1 MYKKIYLSIG
11 LLLSLHHFGQVVLTA
26 PPAPNTE
33 VADPQSIRMLPGFR
47 FSSSNGTFRAYIG
60 GSSSGGG
67 GTYTPITVDYAS
79 NIPTT
84 ENYIYTR
91 QYLVPTAVSDG
102 SLQQI
107 QSVQFFDGLGRPKQT
122 VSIKSTPTGKDLVT
136 HIPYDNFGRQVDSWL
151 PVPMNSLSGNIQSNV
166 EGSTNS
172 YYQSNGINDSF
183 PFSHKTLENSPLDRI
198 LNQKNPGAD
207 WQNKPVVF
215 GYEANVAGEVK
226 KFTTVTAWVDG
237 ATSSQLVLSGTYGD
251 AQLYKN
257 TVTDEDNNKTI
268 EFKNGRGQT
277 LLVRKVI
284 SASENADTY
293 YVYNEYD
300 QLAFVIPPL
309 ASAGST
315 VSASALEHLCYQ
327 YKYDGKKR
335 LVEKKLPGK
344 GLEQMVYN
352 KKDQVILYRD
362 TALKNG
368 IANFSAD
375 QSWLFTK
382 YDRFGRV
389 VYTGITRDANPRN
402 TIQNTI
408 DNQSAD
414 TYETRGGSFTLNGT
428 SIEYGNV
435 SYPTTVDK
443 LLTVNYY
450 DTYPQGAPAV
460 SAVLGQ
466 DVLPQTTQNSEVSTK
481 SLPTASYTKNVE
493 NDGWTKVYTYYDKKG
508 RSIATHSLNHLGGY
522 TKTESFLK
530 FSGVPQYSLIE
541 HKRSA
546 NDTKV
551 NIKETFEYDHQER
564 LVRHWNQVNG
574 GAQELLA
581 ENLYNDLGQLQTK
594 NVGNTTGSPLQSI
607 KYTYN
612 IRGWM
617 TKVNDPSNLQNK
629 LFAYE
634 LRYNNPNSQFSG
646 SARYNGNIS
655 QMSWIS
661 QNDVVLRNYS
671 YEYDALNRLKEG
683 RFWDAMNLE
692 RGEYHEQLTYD
703 LNGNIKSLLRRGR
716 QLPGYTA
723 PEVMDNLEYHYENG
737 EQSNKLSYLKEI
749 GTGNAIS
756 GYPLASGSTGSTI
769 TYDVNGNMTTQ
780 LDKGISSIQYN
791 YLNLPGKIT
800 QNSKVTDYIY
810 RADGVKVRKVFGTE
824 ITDYLDGFQYTN
836 SVLKFFPTAEGYFN
850 VETGK
855 YVYNYTDHLGNVRLS
870 YAKNGAGTE
879 IIEESNYYPFG
890 LKHEGYNALAGN
902 PAYKYKYNGK
912 ELQETGM
919 YDYGARMYMP
929 DIGRWGVHDPLSELQ
944 FAYSP
949 YSYVYGNP
957 IRFND
962 PTGMVGEEDP
972 PKKGSTPDNPIDIG
986 EIKLTKNVSDSKLS
1000 FMGIQSLSAYHGSQD
1015 RLAFGIRNS
1024 KAALAT
1030 EKFEKNLAFAMGTFG
1045 TGGGNLL
1052 ASAGWVAF
1060 DSWLSY
1066 QEESLQ
1072 DKVAQIQMAA
1082 LVLVVV
1088 RKGNGIQN
1096 LLVNPDTSRINIANG
1111 ITRFTPLRM
1120 GSGEFVSAGW
1130 KHVVDGHFNRAL
1142 GGTRSIFSISEDNLK
1157 SILQSKTVVNAPLT
1171 SLPGGQFVRTVD
1183 TGMVI
1188 GNVGL
1193 THGGGPTSWIKVI
1206 TDYKG
1211 NLITTYPITPI
1222 VAP

>member
-1 MYKKIYLSIG
+1 MMYKRIYISIG
-11 LLLSLHHFGQVVLTA
+11 LLWSLHHYGQVVLTA

-33 VADPQSIRMLPGFR
+33 VADPQSIRMLPGFN
-47 FSSSNGTFRAYIG
+47 FSSANGTFRAYIG
-60 GSSSGGG
+60 GSTSGNG
-67 GTYTPITVDYAS
+67 GTYTPINVNYSS

-84 ENYIYTR
+84 ENYIYSR
-91 QYLVPTAVSDG
+91 QYLVPTTVSDG

-107 QSVQFFDGLGRPKQT
+107 QNVQFFDGLGRPKQS

-151 PVPMNSLSGNIQSNV
+151 PVPMSSLSGNIQTGV
-166 EGSTNS
+166 EGSANS
-172 YYQSNGINDSF
+172 YYQANGINDSY
-183 PFSHKTLENSPLDRI
+183 PFSHKTLENSPLDRV
-198 LNQKNPGAD
+198 LNQKNPGND
-207 WQNKPVVF
+207 WQNKPIVF
-215 GYEANVAGEVK
+215 GYEANAAGEVK
-226 KFTTVTAWVDG
+226 KYTTITTWVAG
-237 ATSSQLVLSGTYGD
+237 ATSSELIASGTYGE

-257 TVTDEDNNKTI
+257 TVTDEDTNKTI

-284 SASENADTY
+284 SSSENADTY

-309 ASAGST
+309 ASATPT
-315 VSASALEHLCYQ
+315 VSASAMEHLCYQ
-327 YKYDGKKR
+327 YKYDGRNR

-344 GLEQMVYN
+344 GLEQIVYN
-352 KKDQVILYRD
+352 KKDQIILSRD
-362 TALKNG
+362 TVLKNG

-375 QSWLFTK
+375 QSWMFTK

-389 VYTGITRDANPRN
+389 VYTGIARDTNPRN

-408 DNQSAD
+408 DNQTVSAF
-414 TYETRGGSFTLNGT
+414 ETRGGSLTLNGVN
-428 SIEYGNV
+428 IEYGNA
-435 SYPTTVDK
+435 SYPTTMDK

-450 DTYPQGAPAV
+450 DTYPQEAPVV
-460 SAVLGQ
+460 STVLGQ
-466 DVLPQTTQNSEVSTK
+466 EVLPQTTQNSTVSTK
-481 SLPTASYTKNVE
+481 SLATASYVKNIE
-493 NDGWTKVYTYYDKKG
+493 NDGWTKSYTYYDKK
-508 RSIATHSLNHLGGY
+508 RRTLATHSLNHLGGY

-530 FSGVPQYSLIE
+530 FSGVPTYSLIE

-564 LVRHWNQVNG
+564 LIRHWNQVNG

-594 NVGNTTGSPLQSI
+594 NVGNTTGSPLQSV
-607 KYTYN
+607 KYVYN

-617 TKVNDPSNLQNK
+617 TKLNDPANLQNK

-634 LRYNNPNSQFSG
+634 LRYNNPNNQFSG

-655 QMSWIS
+655 QMSWIT
-661 QNDVVLRNYS
+661 QNDAVLRNYS
-671 YEYDALNRLKEG
+671 YEYDPLNRLKEG

-703 LNGNIKSLLRRGR
+703 LNGNIKSLLRRGK

-756 GYPLASGSTGSTI
+756 GYPLASGSTGSAI

-824 ITDYLDGFQYTN
+824 TTDYLDGFQYTD

-855 YVYNYTDHLGNVRLS
+855 YVYNYTDHLGNTRLS

-890 LKHEGYNALAGN
+890 LKHEGYNVLTGN
-902 PAYKYKYNGK
+902 PSYKYKYNGK

-919 YDYGARMYMP
+919 YDYGARFYMA
-929 DIGRWGVHDPLSELQ
+929 DIGRWGVVDPLAEVSRRH
-944 FAYSP
+944 SP
-949 YSYVYGNP
+949 YNYAYNNP
-957 IRFND
+957 IRFIDPDGKLSQSFMDDLMNKSKGIRTTWTND
-962 PTGMVGEEDP
+962 GNGNFSDG
-972 PKKGSTPDNPIDIG
+972 KGNTVTDKEPDNNLNSPDWASKGPFKVHQRANREGVYRNKTPDYTGSLG
-986 EIKLTKNVSDSKLS
+986 EALKALNDGTEYADSDQ
-1000 FMGIQSLSAYHGSQD
+1000 FQTGAYSYRH
-1015 RLAFGIRNS
+1015 AMRNS
-1024 KAALAT
+1024 NETKAQ
-1030 EKFEKNLAFAMGTFG
+1030 AMKKADEFVRAQFTKARQ
-1045 TGGGNLL
+1045 LL
-1052 ASAGWVAF
+1052 AKGKTYDAY
-1060 DSWLSY
+1060 Y
-1066 QEESLQ
+1066 QFALGLHILQDATSPAHGGFQTWTGNESLKQ
-1072 DKVAQIQMAA
+1072 EVGHVKQELFYPGTNSNLQKVTNYYLNLFQ
-1082 LVLVVV
+1082 
-1088 RKGNGIQN
+1088 NGG
-1096 LLVNPDTSRINIANG
+1096 D
-1111 ITRFTPLRM
+1111 
-1120 GSGEFVSAGW
+1120 
-1130 KHVVDGHFNRAL
+1130 
-1142 GGTRSIFSISEDNLK
+1142 
-1157 SILQSKTVVNAPLT
+1157 
-1171 SLPGGQFVRTVD
+1171 LP
-1183 TGMVI
+1183 
-1188 GNVGL
+1188 
-1193 THGGGPTSWIKVI
+1193 
-1206 TDYKG
+1206 KG
-1211 NLITTYPITPI
+1211 NLFQSISHD
-1222 VAP
+1222 

>member
-1 MYKKIYLSIG
+1 MYRKKYIIIG
-11 LLLSLHHFGQVVLTA
+11 LLWSLHHYGQVVLSA

-33 VADPQSIRMLPGFR
+33 VADPQSIRMVPGFS
-47 FSSSNGTFRAYIG
+47 FSSSSGTFRAYIG
-60 GSSSGGG
+60 GSSSGNGG
-67 GTYTPITVDYAS
+67 GIYTPINVNYSS
-79 NIPTT
+79 NIPST

-91 QYLVPTAVSDG
+91 QYLVPTTVSDG
-102 SLQQI
+102 SLQQV
-107 QSVQFFDGLGRPKQT
+107 QSVQFFDGLGRPKQA

-151 PVPMNSLSGNIQSNV
+151 PVPMNSLSGNIQTNV
-166 EGSTNS
+166 EGSANS
-172 YYQSNGINDSF
+172 YYQANGINDSF
-183 PFSHKTLENSPLDRI
+183 PFSHKTLENSPLDRV
-198 LNQKNPGAD
+198 LNQKNPGND
-207 WQNKPVVF
+207 WQSKPVVF
-215 GYEANVAGEVK
+215 GYEANAAGEVK
-226 KFTTVTAWVDG
+226 KYTTITSWVAG
-237 ATSSQLVLSGTYGD
+237 ATSSELIASGTYGE

-257 TVTDEDNNKTI
+257 TVTDEDGNKTI
-268 EFKNGRGQT
+268 EFKNGSGQT

-284 SASENADTY
+284 SSSENADTY

-309 ASAGST
+309 ASAT
-315 VSASALEHLCYQ
+315 AIVSASAMEHLCYQ
-327 YKYDGKKR
+327 YKYDGKSR

-352 KKDQVILYRD
+352 KKDQIILSRD
-362 TALKNG
+362 IALKNG

-389 VYTGITRDANPRN
+389 VYTGITRDTNSRN
-402 TIQNTI
+402 AIQNAI
-408 DNQSAD
+408 DNQPAD
-414 TYETRGGSFTLNGT
+414 TFETRGGSLTLNGV
-428 SIEYGNV
+428 SIEYGNTA
-435 SYPTTVDK
+435 YPTTVDK

-450 DTYPQGAPAV
+450 DTYPQEAPAV
-460 SAVLGQ
+460 STVLGQ
-466 DVLPQTTQNSEVSTK
+466 DVLPQTTQNSTVSTK
-481 SLPTASYTKNVE
+481 SLPTASYVKNIE
-493 NDGWTKVYTYYDKKG
+493 NDSWTKSFTYYGKKG
-508 RSIATHSLNHLGGY
+508 RAIATHSLNHLGGY
-522 TKTESFLK
+522 TKTESSLK
-530 FSGVPQYSLIE
+530 FSGVPEYSLVE

-594 NVGNTTGSPLQSI
+594 NVGNTTGSPLQSV
-607 KYTYN
+607 KYAYN

-617 TKVNDPSNLQNK
+617 TKVNDPANLQNK

-634 LRYNNPNSQFSG
+634 LRYNTPNNQFSG

-655 QMSWIS
+655 QMSWIT
-661 QNDVVLRNYS
+661 QNDAVLRNYS

-703 LNGNIKSLLRRGR
+703 LNGNIKTLLRRGR

-756 GYPLASGSTGSTI
+756 GYPLASGSTGGTI

-791 YLNLPGKIT
+791 YLNLPEKVT
-800 QNSKVTDYIY
+800 QNAKVTDYIY
-810 RADGVKVRKVFGTE
+810 RADGVKVKKVFGTE
-824 ITDYLDGFQYTN
+824 TTDYLDGFQYTD

-890 LKHEGYNALAGN
+890 LKHEGYNVLAGN
-902 PAYKYKYNGK
+902 PAYKYNYNGK

-919 YDYGARMYMP
+919 YDYGARFYMP
-929 DIGRWGVHDPLSELQ
+929 DIGRWGTQDDLSELQ
-944 FAYSP
+944 LHYSP
-949 YSYVYGNP
+949 YSYVFNNP
-957 IRFND
+957 VFFND
-962 PTGMVGEEDP
+962 PTGMIGESFGNGEDP
-972 PKKGSTPDNPIDIG
+972 KKKKKEEPTKTI
-986 EIKLTKNVSDSKLS
+986 EIPEIVITKYN
-1000 FMGIQSLSAYHGSQD
+1000 
-1015 RLAFGIRNS
+1015 AFKS
-1024 KAALAT
+1024 KANDVLMFIAPIRPNT
-1030 EKFEKNLAFAMGTFG
+1030 K
-1045 TGGGNLL
+1045 
-1052 ASAGWVAF
+1052 
-1060 DSWLSY
+1060 
-1066 QEESLQ
+1066 EEMEWHTARYG
-1072 DKVAQIQMAA
+1072 KY
-1082 LVLVVV
+1082 
-1088 RKGNGIQN
+1088 GNGILSDLKIVGNMITDVPN
-1096 LLVNPDTSRINIANG
+1096 LLSE
-1111 ITRFTPLRM
+1111 
-1120 GSGEFVSAGW
+1120 S
-1130 KHVVDGHFNRAL
+1130 FN
-1142 GGTRSIFSISEDNLK
+1142 SIRESEDPEEVITIAAITLVSFKKGKVGNVAK
-1157 SILQSKTVVNAPLT
+1157 MGVN
-1171 SLPGGQFVRTVD
+1171 RTVSGWIVSKVFNSLD
-1183 TGMVI
+1183 PLLQTKFKHA
-1188 GNVGL
+1188 L
-1193 THGGGPTSWIKVI
+1193 T
-1206 TDYKG
+1206 KG
-1211 NLITTYPITPI
+1211 I
-1222 VAP
+1222 VAPRGNIGIIRLTESEAKATGYTFKLKILDKTGGDIRIYGNPSSNGHIIFDKIMRH

>member
-11 LLLSLHHFGQVVLTA
+11 LLWSLHHFGQVVLNA
-26 PPAPNTE
+26 PPTPNTE
-33 VADPQSIRMLPGFR
+33 VADPQSIRMLPGFK
-47 FSSSNGTFRAYIG
+47 FSSANGTFRAYIG

-79 NIPTT
+79 NMPAT

-91 QYLVPTAVSDG
+91 QYLVPTTVSDG

-107 QSVQFFDGLGRPKQT
+107 QSVQFFDGLGRPKQA

-151 PVPMNSLSGNIQSNV
+151 PVPMASLSGNIQTGV
-166 EGSTNS
+166 EGSANS
-172 YYQSNGINDSF
+172 YYLSNGINDSY
-183 PFSHKTLENSPLDRI
+183 PFTHKMLENSPLDRI
-198 LNQKNPGAD
+198 LNQKNPGND
-207 WQNKPVVF
+207 WQSKPVVF

-237 ATSSQLVLSGTYGD
+237 ATSSELVLSGTYGD

-309 ASAGST
+309 ASAAST

-327 YKYDGKKR
+327 YKYDGKNR

-344 GLEQMVYN
+344 GWEQMIYN
-352 KKDQVILYRD
+352 KRGQVIYSRD
-362 TALKNG
+362 TNLKNG
-368 IANFSAD
+368 ISNFVAD
-375 QSWLFTK
+375 QAWVFTK
-382 YDRFGRV
+382 YDQFGRV
-389 VYTGITRDANPRN
+389 AYTGICRDGTPRQN
-402 TIQNTI
+402 IQQSV
-408 DNQSAD
+408 DNQSVD
-414 TYETRGGSFTLNGT
+414 YETRGGSLTMNGMT
-428 SIEYGNV
+428 IEYGNV
-435 SYPTTVDK
+435 SYPTYLDK
-443 LLTVNYY
+443 ILSVNYY

-460 SAVLGQ
+460 TTVLGQ
-466 DVLPQTTQNSEVSTK
+466 EVLPQTTQNSNVSTK

-493 NDGWTKVYTYYDKKG
+493 NDSWTKVYTYYDKKG

-522 TKTESFLK
+522 TKTENFLK
-530 FSGVPQYSLIE
+530 FSGVPEYSLIE

-607 KYTYN
+607 KYAYN

-655 QMSWIS
+655 QMSWIT
-661 QNDVVLRNYS
+661 QNDAVLRNYS

-703 LNGNIKSLLRRGR
+703 LNGNIKTLLRRGR

-824 ITDYLDGFQYTN
+824 TTDYLDGFQYTN

-855 YVYNYTDHLGNVRLS
+855 YVYNYTDHLGNTRLS
-870 YAKNGAGTE
+870 YAKSGAGTE

-890 LKHEGYNALAGN
+890 LKHEGYNLLAGN
-902 PAYKYKYNGK
+902 PAYQYKYNGK
-912 ELQETGM
+912 ELQESGM

-929 DIGRWGVHDPLSELQ
+929 DIGRWGVVDPLAEAFTKLSTYNYALN
-944 FAYSP
+944 
-949 YSYVYGNP
+949 NP
-957 IRFND
+957 LKFID
-962 PTGMVGEEDP
+962 PTGMNPVYDWNTGKYMDGNQEVSFEQAMNSYGLNGDGSDCPKCKQTKQQARDMVSSGRSKGLNFAADNLEYFLNGKDTWSADKKISSKFLKGNSSVRHGTALNIAKIFNKKFNQQIENMKLGETITLNGKWRDSYYASASEPDLLYGSGGYIISTKISLKVTRGNTPGFNGYTVSGNIEVDYFDTYNWDP
-972 PKKGSTPDNPIDIG
+972 GKGDYVPGFGSTNDKDFDNLVTNG
-986 EIKLTKNVSDSKLS
+986 EAANFNMTSSWNINVSDWGYLS
-1000 FMGIQSLSAYHGSQD
+1000 SSV
-1015 RLAFGIRNS
+1015 R
-1024 KAALAT
+1024 
-1030 EKFEKNLAFAMGTFG
+1030 
-1045 TGGGNLL
+1045 
-1052 ASAGWVAF
+1052 AGV
-1060 DSWLSY
+1060 
-1066 QEESLQ
+1066 
-1072 DKVAQIQMAA
+1072 
-1082 LVLVVV
+1082 
-1088 RKGNGIQN
+1088 
-1096 LLVNPDTSRINIANG
+1096 IN
-1111 ITRFTPLRM
+1111 
-1120 GSGEFVSAGW
+1120 
-1130 KHVVDGHFNRAL
+1130 
-1142 GGTRSIFSISEDNLK
+1142 
-1157 SILQSKTVVNAPLT
+1157 TVMQA
-1171 SLPGGQFVRTVD
+1171 R
-1183 TGMVI
+1183 
-1188 GNVGL
+1188 
-1193 THGGGPTSWIKVI
+1193 
-1206 TDYKG
+1206 
-1211 NLITTYPITPI
+1211 
-1222 VAP
+1222 

>member
-1 MYKKIYLSIG
+1 MFRKIYISIG
-11 LLLSLHHFGQVVLTA
+11 LLWSLHHFGQIVLTA
-26 PPAPNTE
+26 PPTPNTE
-33 VADPQSIRMLPGFR
+33 LADPQSIRMLPGFK
-47 FSSSNGTFRAYIG
+47 FSSANGTFRAYIG
-60 GSSSGGG
+60 GSSSGNGE
-67 GTYTPITVDYAS
+67 TYTPITVNYSS
-79 NIPTT
+79 NIPST
-84 ENYIYTR
+84 ENYVYTR

-107 QSVQFFDGLGRPKQT
+107 QSVQFFDGLGRPKQS

-136 HIPYDNFGRQVDSWL
+136 HIPYDGYGRQVDSWL
-151 PVPMNSLSGNIQSNV
+151 PVPMSSLSGNIQTGV
-166 EGSTNS
+166 EVSANS
-172 YYQSNGINDSF
+172 YYQSNGINDSY
-183 PFSHKTLENSPLDRI
+183 PFAHKTLENSPLDRI
-198 LNQKNPGAD
+198 LNQKNPGSD
-207 WQNKPVVF
+207 WQSKPVVF
-215 GYEANVAGEVK
+215 GYEANVTGEVK
-226 KFTTVTAWVDG
+226 KYTTVTTWVDG
-237 ATSSQLVLSGTYGD
+237 ATSSELSVSGTYGD

-257 TVTDEDNNKTI
+257 TVTDEDHNKTI

-293 YVYNEYD
+293 YVYNEYN

-309 ASAGST
+309 ASASAT

-327 YKYDGKKR
+327 YKYDGKNR

-352 KKDQVILYRD
+352 KKDQVILSRD

-375 QSWLFTK
+375 QSWMFTK

-389 VYTGITRDANPRN
+389 VYTGITRDTNPRN

-408 DNQSAD
+408 DNQSVD
-414 TYETRGGSFTLNGT
+414 TFETRGGSFTLNGI
-428 SIEYGNV
+428 SIEYGNA
-435 SYPTTVDK
+435 SYPTSVAK

-460 SAVLGQ
+460 ALVLGQ
-466 DVLPQTTQNSEVSTK
+466 EVLPQPTQSTEVSTK

-493 NDGWTKVYTYYDKKG
+493 NDSWTKVYTYYDKKG
-508 RSIATHSLNHLGGY
+508 RAIATHSLNHLGGY

-530 FSGVPQYSLIE
+530 FSGVPNYSLVE

-546 NDTKV
+546 NDTKI

-594 NVGNTTGSPLQSI
+594 NVGNTTGSPLQSV
-607 KYTYN
+607 KYAYN

-617 TKVNDPSNLQNK
+617 TKVNDPANLQNK

-655 QMSWIS
+655 QMSWIT
-661 QNDVVLRNYS
+661 QNDAVLRNYS

-703 LNGNIKSLLRRGR
+703 LNGNIKSLLRRGK

-769 TYDVNGNMTTQ
+769 TYDVNGNMKTQ

-800 QNSKVTDYIY
+800 QNSKITDYIY
-810 RADGVKVRKVFGTE
+810 RADGVKVRKIFGTE
-824 ITDYLDGFQYTN
+824 TTDYLDGFQYTN
-836 SVLKFFPTAEGYFN
+836 SVLKFFPTAGGYFN
-850 VETGK
+850 YETGK
-855 YVYNYTDHLGNVRLS
+855 YVYNYTDHLGNTRLS

-890 LKHEGYNALAGN
+890 LKHEGYNTLAGN

-929 DIGRWGVHDPLSELQ
+929 DIGRWGVVDPLAEKMTRH
-944 FAYSP
+944 SP
-949 YSYVYGNP
+949 YNYAFSNP
-957 IRFND
+957 IRFID
-962 PTGMVGEEDP
+962 PDGRE
-972 PKKGSTPDNPIDIG
+972 
-986 EIKLTKNVSDSKLS
+986 
-1000 FMGIQSLSAYHGSQD
+1000 
-1015 RLAFGIRNS
+1015 
-1024 KAALAT
+1024 
-1030 EKFEKNLAFAMGTFG
+1030 G
-1045 TGGGNLL
+1045 TGWIKSVIDGQT
-1052 ASAGWVAF
+1052 
-1060 DSWLSY
+1060 SWAY
-1066 QEESLQ
+1066 DKDVHSLQ
-1072 DKVAQIQMAA
+1072 DAKDKKYTGATEYQDALTITGTSNGKQNYQYTLDASGVATDSSGKVMTESFTTGAGTQI
-1082 LVLVVV
+1082 
-1088 RKGNGIQN
+1088 G
-1096 LLVNPDTSRINIANG
+1096 VNPDSQMLATVSNLQLA
-1111 ITRFTPLRM
+1111 
-1120 GSGEFVSAGW
+1120 GSGGMGAEFRYSSIVGQGWSAALGYVSADSNNGSSFYFNINYG
-1130 KHVVDGHFNRAL
+1130 VGYDVGPSLSMYNITPAAGHHFKVEDFAGNGMGYSAGIPFL
-1142 GGTRSIFSISEDNLK
+1142 NASYGGTDYDGKFQLRDMNPSNFGLNNNGAKGYTTFGIGINPIGFGASYQYGTTKLFGT
-1157 SILQSKTVVNAPLT
+1157 QTSK
-1171 SLPGGQFVRTVD
+1171 
-1183 TGMVI
+1183 
-1188 GNVGL
+1188 
-1193 THGGGPTSWIKVI
+1193 K
-1206 TDYKG
+1206 
-1211 NLITTYPITPI
+1211 
-1222 VAP
+1222 

>member
-11 LLLSLHHFGQVVLTA
+11 LVLSLHYFGQVVLAA

-67 GTYTPITVDYAS
+67 GTYTPITVDYVS
-79 NIPTT
+79 NISTT

-151 PVPMNSLSGNIQSNV
+151 PVPMSSLSGNIQTGV
-166 EGSTNS
+166 EGSANS
-172 YYQSNGINDSF
+172 YYQANGINDSY
-183 PFSHKTLENSPLDRI
+183 PFNHKTLENSPLDRI

-375 QSWLFTK
+375 QSWTFTK

-389 VYTGITRDANPRN
+389 VYTGITRDTNPRN

-408 DNQSAD
+408 DNQLAD
-414 TYETRGGSFTLNGT
+414 TFETRGGNFTLNGT

-435 SYPTTVDK
+435 SYPTAVDK

-450 DTYPQGAPAV
+450 DTYPQGVPALTT
-460 SAVLGQ
+460 VLGQ
-466 DVLPQTTQNSEVSTK
+466 EVLPQTTQNSDVSTK
-481 SLPTASYTKNVE
+481 SLPTASYIKNIE

-522 TKTESFLK
+522 TKTESLLK
-530 FSGVPQYSLIE
+530 FSGVPEYSLVE

-607 KYTYN
+607 KYAYN

-634 LRYNNPNSQFSG
+634 LRYNKPNNQFSG

-655 QMSWIS
+655 QMSWIT
-661 QNDVVLRNYS
+661 QNDAVLRNYS

-703 LNGNIKSLLRRGR
+703 LNGNIKTLLRRGR

-737 EQSNKLSYLKEI
+737 EQSNKLSYLKET

-769 TYDVNGNMTTQ
+769 TYDLNGNMTTQ

-824 ITDYLDGFQYTN
+824 TTDYLDGFQYMN
-836 SVLKFFPTAEGYFN
+836 SILKFFPTAEGYFN

-855 YVYNYTDHLGNVRLS
+855 YVYNYTDHLGNTRLS

-890 LKHEGYNALAGN
+890 LKHEGYNVLTGN

-912 ELQETGM
+912 ELQENGM
-919 YDYGARMYMP
+919 YDFGARMYMP
-929 DIGRWGVHDPLSELQ
+929 DLGRWGVHDPLSELQ

-962 PTGMVGEEDP
+962 PTGMIGEEDP

-1030 EKFEKNLAFAMGTFG
+1030 EKFERNLAFAMGTFG